1 MSRSLEPE
9 TTSRPIPV
17 VVIDG
22 HDVARLGLRAIIA
35 EAEDLELVA
44 ESANQADGLALLAT
58 LTRSPDP
65 SAGGRAVVLAVVLID
80 DAIASAP
87 GSLEAIRHAAAG
99 CAVVVAGAAN
109 DSARLLAALR
119 SGADGYVL
127 KSSPGTEILDV
138 IRSAAAGRP
147 AIDRELTAS
156 LLHDLATQE
165 RAPVPEPLTPREL
178 EVLDGLAEGRTNKE
192 IAGRL
197 AVSMGTVKI
206 HVEHILAKLGAA
218 GRTEAAVRAVEMGMV
233 PPRGALPPAAREP

>member
-1 MSRSLEPE
+1 MGVSRSLREPE

-35 EAEDLELVA
+35 DADDLELVA
-44 ESANQADGLALLAT
+44 ESADQTDGLVLLTT
-58 LTRSPDP
+58 LARSL
-65 SAGGRAVVLAVVLID
+65 GGVGRRLVVLVD
-80 DAIASAP
+80 DAMASSP
-87 GSLEAIRHAAAG
+87 GSLEALREAG
-99 CAVVVAGAAN
+99 PSCAVVVAAASR
-109 DSARLLAALR
+109 DGGRLLAALR

-127 KSSPGTEILDV
+127 KSSLRTEILDV

-156 LLHDLATQE
+156 LLHDLASQE
-165 RAPVPEPLTPREL
+165 RSPVPEPLTPREL

-233 PPRGALPPAAREP
+233 PPRAAEPPAVREP

>member
-1 MSRSLEPE
+1 LGVSRSLREPE
-9 TTSRPIPV
+9 TTKRPIPV

-35 EAEDLELVA
+35 DADDLELVA
-44 ESANQADGLALLAT
+44 EAADQTDGLSLLAT
-58 LTRSPDP
+58 LARSL
-65 SAGGRAVVLAVVLID
+65 GGVGRRLVVLVD
-80 DAIASAP
+80 DGIAASS
-87 GSLEAIRHAAAG
+87 GSLEALRAAG
-99 CAVVVAGAAN
+99 PSCAVVVAATSHDG
-109 DSARLLAALR
+109 ARLLTALR

-127 KSSPGTEILDV
+127 KASARTEILDV

-156 LLHDLATQE
+156 LLHDLASQE
-165 RAPVPEPLTPREL
+165 RSPVPEPLTPREL

-233 PPRGALPPAAREP
+233 PPRAAVPPAVREP

>member
-1 MSRSLEPE
+1 MGVSRSLKEPAA
-9 TTSRPIPV
+9 TRKPIPV

-35 EAEDLELVA
+35 DADELTLA
-44 ESANQADGLALLAT
+44 GESTDQADGLALLAG
-58 LTRSPDP
+58 LMRSLG
-65 SAGGRAVVLAVVLID
+65 AGVGQRPVVVVD
-80 DAIASAP
+80 DAIAASP
-87 GSLEAIRHAAAG
+87 GSLEALRDAAPS
-99 CAVVVAGAAN
+99 CAVVVAAAVQ
-109 DSARLLAALR
+109 DSGRLLAALR

-127 KSSPGTEILDV
+127 KSSARTEILDV
-138 IRSAAAGRP
+138 IRSAAGGRP

-156 LLHDLATQE
+156 LLHDLASQE
-165 RAPVPEPLTPREL
+165 RTPVPEPLTPREL

-233 PPRGALPPAAREP
+233 PPRAAVPPTVREP

>member
-1 MSRSLEPE
+1 MGVPQSLKEPE
-9 TTSRPIPV
+9 ATNRPIPV

-35 EAEDLELVA
+35 DADDLELVA
-44 ESANQADGLALLAT
+44 ESADQTDGLVLLAT
-58 LTRSPDP
+58 LARSL
-65 SAGGRAVVLAVVLID
+65 GGGPRLVVLVD
-80 DAIASAP
+80 DAVAAAP
-87 GSLEAIRHAAAG
+87 GSLEALRGAGASGAVIVAAG
-99 CAVVVAGAAN
+99 SPDG
-109 DSARLLAALR
+109 ARLLAALR

-127 KSSPGTEILDV
+127 KSSARTEILDV

-156 LLHDLATQE
+156 LLHDLASQE
-165 RAPVPEPLTPREL
+165 RSPVPEPLTPREL

-192 IAGRL
+192 IAGHL

-233 PPRGALPPAAREP
+233 PPRAGPPAVREP